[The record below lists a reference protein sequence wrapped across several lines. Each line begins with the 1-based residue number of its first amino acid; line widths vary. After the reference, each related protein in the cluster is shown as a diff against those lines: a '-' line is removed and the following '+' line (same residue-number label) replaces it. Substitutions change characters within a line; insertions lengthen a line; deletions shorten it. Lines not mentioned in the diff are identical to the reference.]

1 MSEQARPKRVI
12 ILDAENPMEE
22 ITGEFFWREDH
33 EKIVASERQDAFNRG
48 YAEGWQQA
56 VRQVRPQV
64 VYWRRGLALRHLALR
79 LFWLFLAGS
88 FLFGLVQSFQ
98 HP

>member
-12 ILDAENPMEE
+12 ILDADNPMQEV
-22 ITGEFFWREDH
+22 TGEFFWREDH
-33 EKIVASERQDAFNRG
+33 EQILASERQDAFNRG

-56 VRQVRPQV
+56 TRQ
-64 VYWRRGLALRHLALR
+64 AARHADPE
-79 LFWLFLAGS
+79 
-88 FLFGLVQSFQ
+88 